1 MKEFAFKMQ
10 LIVLEEMFPQ
20 IVNKNGGVAVN
31 KEIAEFNNGTK
42 LYYRNNGLWS
52 IEARSYNDIQEAI
65 AEVLKFKTELR
76 CKK

>member
-1 MKEFAFKMQ
+1 MKEFTFKME
-10 LIVLEEMFPQ
+10 LIVLEEMFPE
-20 IVNKNGGVAVN
+20 IVNKNGGITIN

-52 IEARSYNDIQEAI
+52 IEAHSYNDIQKAI
-65 AEVLKFKTELR
+65 AEILKFKAELR